1 MILTGLD
8 DYFTL
13 KMCLV
18 WTLLLQKKAKLMDGS
33 TSSINEELARKHP
46 WKMYSVA
53 GKQKDTDY
61 TE

>member
-8 DYFTL
+8 ECFTL
-13 KMCLV
+13 KMYLV

-33 TSSINEELARKHP
+33 ASSIKGEFARKHP
-46 WKMYSVA
+46 WKMYNVDR
-53 GKQKDTDY
+53 KQKDTCY